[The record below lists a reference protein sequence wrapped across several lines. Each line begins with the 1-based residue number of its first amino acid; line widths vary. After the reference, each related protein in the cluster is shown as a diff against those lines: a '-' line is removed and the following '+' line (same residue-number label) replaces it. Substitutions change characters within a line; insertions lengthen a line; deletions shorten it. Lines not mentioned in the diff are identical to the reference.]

1 MQIERIGEV
10 IASLRREKNVTQEEL
25 AQFVGVSA
33 QAVSKWENGGAPD
46 CALLPRIADFFGVT
60 TDALFGRKGTERID
74 LEAMLAQRVMETP
87 REEKLPFLYALCWTM
102 QRALFG
108 DLPETSREI
117 YASRGV
123 SSRCASEYR
132 SDAGGHTHVGMDEN
146 LPYFFLLPKSPSLS
160 DLGVEPEDFCDLFR
174 ALSDRAV
181 LDALLLTAR
190 LPENSFTVKGLA
202 EMLSVSEEKSA
213 EVLTKLVQFHAVE
226 EVRLKLDQ
234 TEQTIYRCRTYSTSV
249 LPALLLPAMRMLR
262 GVSCYEGYMG
272 SQTPCMK

>member
-46 CALLPRIADFFGVT
+46 CALLPGIADFFGVT
-60 TDALFGRKGTERID
+60 IDALFGRKGTERAE
-74 LEAMLAQRVMETP
+74 LETVLAQRIKETP
-87 REEKLPFLYALCWTM
+87 REEKLPFLHALCLTM
-102 QRALFG
+102 QRALL
-108 DLPETSREI
+108 D
-117 YASRGV
+117 V
-123 SSRCASEYR
+123 SWELTEVPDANIRCASEYR
-132 SDAGGHTHVGMDEN
+132 SDAGGHTHVGLDKN
-146 LPYFFLLPKSPSLS
+146 LPYFFLLPKSPAFT
-160 DLGVEPEDFCDLFR
+160 DLGVEPDDLCSLFR

-190 LPENSFTVKGLA
+190 LTDNSFTVKGLA

-213 EVLTKLVQFHAVE
+213 EALTLLVKYHAVE
-226 EVRLKLDQ
+226 EVRLKINR
-234 TEQTIYRCRTYSTSV
+234 TEQTFYRCRAYNTSV

-262 GVSCYEGYMG
+262 GIYCYQGYYG
-272 SQTPCMK
+272 SQTPCMT